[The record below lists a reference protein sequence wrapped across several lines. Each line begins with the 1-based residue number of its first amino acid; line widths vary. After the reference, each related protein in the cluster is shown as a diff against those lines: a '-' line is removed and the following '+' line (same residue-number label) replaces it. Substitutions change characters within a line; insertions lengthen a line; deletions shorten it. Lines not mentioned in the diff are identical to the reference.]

1 MQCYIAWLSGICLF
15 SVVKVSALRNL
26 LRFLANYNHW
36 LLFVLLEAVSVVLL
50 FRYNSYQGSTWIS
63 SANFVSGKIY
73 EWSSEVE
80 SFFSLIGTN
89 RNLTERNLAVEQE
102 NASLRQQLYDATHDS
117 LVFTVRKNLPI
128 GGLKTIS
135 ARVVSNTVNRP
146 DNLITIDKGSADG
159 VRADMG
165 VVSGNGVV
173 GIVFLAASHYSV
185 VIPIVNRNSSIS
197 CTLQGRGYFGYLIWD
212 GRQSSTA
219 YLEDIPRHAFFK
231 KGDRVV
237 TNGYSSVF
245 PEGILVGHVKEI
257 YNSDDGLSYKLEV
270 RLSND
275 FAKLRDVVVIDNS
288 IMQEKL
294 DVLHAAQDSLK
305 VK

>member
-1 MQCYIAWLSGICLF
+1 M
-15 SVVKVSALRNL
+15 RNL

-36 LLFVLLEAVSVVLL
+36 LLFVILEAVSVVLL

-63 SANFVSGKIY
+63 SANYAAGKIY

-80 SFFSLIGTN
+80 SFFSLVGTN
-89 RNLTERNLAVEQE
+89 KQLTERNLEVEQE
-102 NASLRQQLYDATHDS
+102 NAELRQQLFDATNDS
-117 LVFTVRKNLPI
+117 AVFLARKNQPI
-128 GGLKTIS
+128 GGLKAIS

-146 DNLITIDKGSADG
+146 DNLITIDKGTADG
-159 VRADMG
+159 VKTDMG

-185 VIPIVNRNSSIS
+185 VIPIVNVNSSIS
-197 CTLQGRGYFGYLIWD
+197 CTLQGRGYFGYLRWD
-212 GRQSSTA
+212 GRQSATA
-219 YLEDIPRHAFFK
+219 YLEDIPRHAFFR

-245 PEGILVGHVKEI
+245 PEGILVGRVKEI
-257 YNSDDGLSYKLEV
+257 YNSADGLSYKLEV

-288 IMQEKL
+288 LMQEKL
-294 DVLHAAQDSLK
+294 EVLHAAKDSLK
-305 VK
+305 IK

>member
-197 CTLQGRGYFGYLIWD
+197 CTLQG
-212 GRQSSTA
+212 STA

>member
-159 VRADMG
+159 VRAECD
-165 VVSGNGVV
+165 VV
-173 GIVFLAASHYSV
+173 GRSV
-185 VIPIVNRNSSIS
+185 RAQMKYADKIGAKFSVMIGDSELESGTAKLKDMQGKSEPADI
-197 CTLQGRGYFGYLIWD
+197 TLGEDFG
-212 GRQSSTA
+212 
-219 YLEDIPRHAFFK
+219 
-231 KGDRVV
+231 
-237 TNGYSSVF
+237 SVF
-245 PEGILVGHVKEI
+245 NAMLIAKQLEAEGL
-257 YNSDDGLSYKLEV
+257 DGALTDL
-270 RLSND
+270 LG
-275 FAKLRDVVVIDNS
+275 
-288 IMQEKL
+288 EK
-294 DVLHAAQDSLK
+294 S
-305 VK
+305 